1 MKKETARTLA
11 IIVGVVILFAIIG
24 LGSALWL
31 FTSSFNRET
40 VDAAG
45 AAQRFEEIRKRFVG
59 ITPVLDIRDDEAVV
73 TRRPAAGSQS
83 TRLTTM
89 HVVAWDADDDE
100 LVQIDLP
107 FWLLRLK
114 SGPIE
119 IASDHTSVGDNDLG
133 ITVEDLER
141 YGPTLVLD
149 HGRRRRGHVLIWT
162 E

>member
-1 MKKETARTLA
+1 MKKDTVRTLA
-11 IIVGVVILFAIIG
+11 IIAGVLILLAIVV
-24 LGSALWL
+24 LGSVLWL
-31 FTSSFNRET
+31 FTSSFNREN
-40 VDAAG
+40 VDAAR
-45 AAQRFEEIRKRFVG
+45 AAQRFEEIRKRFEGV
-59 ITPVLDIRDDEAVV
+59 TPVLDIRNEDPVV
-73 TRRPAAGSQS
+73 VRRPGADSAR

-100 LVQIDLP
+100 FVQIDVP

-119 IASDHTSVGDNDLG
+119 IVSDHSSVSGNDLG

-149 HGRRRRGHVLIWT
+149 HGTRRHGHVLIWT